1 MKNQFEIPFV
11 GLKIGIHDFEFKID
25 KSFFEGFPYSIIEN
39 GDLKVWMELEKKET
53 MLIADFEVFGTVKM
67 DCARCNEE
75 MDVEIEGELTIYY
88 TFGNEDAE
96 DENLIVIP
104 HESYQIDVTPP
115 IYEMIT
121 MAIPLR
127 PVHDEDECDE
137 EMVKLIEKFQN
148 QPKEEEET
156 NKDDIDPRWSALKNL
171 N

>member
-1 MKNQFEIPFV
+1 MKTYKSILFFLVLSSTVLMAQDRRFSINSQQMAFYGFENPILTAYSQKVF
-11 GLKIGIHDFEFKID
+11 LYSKDTIHCKTYS
-25 KSFFEGFPYSIIEN
+25 KSGQYYINPYY
-39 GDLKVWMELEKKET
+39 K
-53 MLIADFEVFGTVKM
+53 
-67 DCARCNEE
+67 
-75 MDVEIEGELTIYY
+75 
-88 TFGNEDAE
+88 FGNEEAE

-104 HESYQIDVTPP
+104 YESYQIDVTQP

-148 QPKEEEET
+148 QPKEDD
-156 NKDDIDPRWSALKNL
+156 NKEDDIDPRWSALKNL

>member
-1 MKNQFEIPFV
+1 
-11 GLKIGIHDFEFKID
+11 
-25 KSFFEGFPYSIIEN
+25 
-39 GDLKVWMELEKKET
+39 
-53 MLIADFEVFGTVKM
+53 
-67 DCARCNEE
+67 

-104 HESYQIDVTPP
+104 HESYQIDVTQS

-121 MAIPLR
+121 MSIPLR

-148 QPKEEEET
+148 QPKEEET

>member
-25 KSFFEGFPYSIIEN
+25 KSFFEAMPYSIVHN
-39 GDLKVWMELEKKET
+39 GDLKVWLELEKKEN
-53 MLIADFEVFGTVKM
+53 MLIADLEFFGTVKM
-67 DCARCNEE
+67 DCVRCNEE
-75 MDVEIEGELTIYY
+75 MDVEVDGDLTIYY
-88 TFGNEDAE
+88 SFGNEETE

-104 HESYQIDVTPP
+104 HESYQIDVNQP

-121 MAIPLR
+121 MSIPLR
-127 PVHDEDECDE
+127 PIHEEDECDE

-148 QPKEEEET
+148 QPKEEDNKEE
-156 NKDDIDPRWSALKNL
+156 NIDPRWSALKNL

>member
-1 MKNQFEIPFV
+1 
-11 GLKIGIHDFEFKID
+11 
-25 KSFFEGFPYSIIEN
+25 
-39 GDLKVWMELEKKET
+39 
-53 MLIADFEVFGTVKM
+53 MLIADFELFGTVKM
-67 DCARCNEE
+67 ECARCNEE

-104 HESYQIDVTPP
+104 FESYQIDVKQP

-121 MAIPLR
+121 MAIPSR
-127 PVHDEDECDE
+127 SVHDEGECDE

-148 QPKEEEET
+148 QQKEEK
-156 NKDDIDPRWSALKNL
+156 NKEDDIDPRWSALKNL